1 MSEGN
6 YLELLLPLVS
16 LLFILL
22 FVIFVY
28 VYMQKGRRGFFKDKN
43 MKELSRLYLSNKSF
57 ISIVK
62 VGEKFYLLGV
72 SENSVNHIDTLENLE
87 EITEIN
93 IDEKINNFTFKDIL
107 NKEIMLDKINEVK
120 KKIQK

>member
-6 YLELLLPLVS
+6 YFGLLLPIIS

-22 FVIFVY
+22 LVVFAY

-62 VGEKFYLLGV
+62 VGEKVYLLGV
-72 SENSVNHIDTLENLE
+72 GDGSINVIDTIDNLE
-87 EITEIN
+87 ELNELN
-93 IDEKINNFTFKDIL
+93 IDEKMNNFTFKEIL
-107 NKEIMLDKINEVK
+107 NKEIMLDKINKVK